1 MSIAQVTNIQ
11 QDLSKLFGEN
21 QGYWEYRDK
30 NNNFLCYT
38 VRKTSKETGKKY
50 FIPFIYENNKWLS
63 EFFKDIKGETIK
75 ERPIYNVKELY
86 DRPDCPVLLV
96 EGEKTAD
103 AGKYFFPEMVCVTWL
118 GGSGKAKNAEFYH
131 LEGRTVYFI
140 PDNDESGYKAADVI
154 IDRLLKLN
162 IELHFVD
169 IKQLGVPENWDIAD
183 LYDDYGTIGVEDVLM
198 TVRDCPQYTL
208 PVAEFDGSSYP
219 DMSDATKPK
228 PLDTAANL
236 KHMLDFYKINTRW
249 NMMARIREITIP
261 GTQFYMEERDNAA
274 LHHITDMAITHNLPS
289 KRVDKHLDA
298 ISWDNTYHPVRDW
311 ILSAPLSDHE
321 IFDKFLTTIKT
332 TNDDLSFILLRR
344 WLISAICAVFT
355 ESGFCAQGVLVIQGE
370 PNTHK
375 SSFVMSLAPQEMR
388 AIKGGLSLD
397 PSKKDDI
404 FTSAEYWIAELGELD
419 ATFRKAD
426 IARLKSHITND
437 IDDVRRPHA
446 VRNSRMMR
454 RTVYAATV
462 NEARFLVDKTGNRR
476 WWTISVTE
484 PIQTRHGL
492 NMQQLWRYVYELYL
506 KGESPFLTSEEMEQ
520 LNEMNKEYEFLDP
533 FEEKLET
540 HFDWEWPDRLWMN
553 SSEVLQRIGYDKPT
567 TNDCTRM
574 GTLLTKMKIQKGTGR
589 KHRHY
594 FMPIF
599 LPPR

>member
-1 MSIAQVTNIQ
+1 
-11 QDLSKLFGEN
+11 
-21 QGYWEYRDK
+21 
-30 NNNFLCYT
+30 
-38 VRKTSKETGKKY
+38 
-50 FIPFIYENNKWLS
+50 
-63 EFFKDIKGETIK
+63 
-75 ERPIYNVKELY
+75 
-86 DRPDCPVLLV
+86 
-96 EGEKTAD
+96 
-103 AGKYFFPEMVCVTWL
+103 
-118 GGSGKAKNAEFYH
+118 
-131 LEGRTVYFI
+131 
-140 PDNDESGYKAADVI
+140 
-154 IDRLLKLN
+154 
-162 IELHFVD
+162 
-169 IKQLGVPENWDIAD
+169 
-183 LYDDYGTIGVEDVLM
+183 
-198 TVRDCPQYTL
+198 
-208 PVAEFDGSSYP
+208 
-219 DMSDATKPK
+219 
-228 PLDTAANL
+228 
-236 KHMLDFYKINTRW
+236 
-249 NMMARIREITIP
+249 
-261 GTQFYMEERDNAA
+261 
-274 LHHITDMAITHNLPS
+274 
-289 KRVDKHLDA
+289 
-298 ISWDNTYHPVRDW
+298 
-311 ILSAPLSDHE
+311 
-321 IFDKFLTTIKT
+321 
-332 TNDDLSFILLRR
+332 
-344 WLISAICAVFT
+344 
-355 ESGFCAQGVLVIQGE
+355 
-370 PNTHK
+370 
-375 SSFVMSLAPQEMR
+375 MR

-506 KGESPFLTSEEMEQ
+506 KGESPFLTREEMEQ